1 MPYQP
6 VKLNLTK
13 AQQAKAIRGAPIRIS
28 KDAILNGGQIVMMHP
43 LNAKKVTKS
52 ANGINITFSPGEII
66 ATASHHGMVPK
77 MDMSN
82 VDGSGFF
89 DSIWNGIKGVGKF
102 LKDTGI
108 ASTLADVAQGVAGP
122 IIGEN
127 LSKGLREGLRGAT
140 GVGLKKK
147 GRPSK
152 AGSGLYLGKA
162 TGSGLYL

>member
-13 AQQAKAIRGAPIRIS
+13 AQQTKALRGAPIRIS
-28 KDAILNGGQIVMMHP
+28 KDAILNGAQIVMMHP

-82 VDGSGFF
+82 VPPPRS
-89 DSIWNGIKGVGKF
+89 
-102 LKDTGI
+102 
-108 ASTLADVAQGVAGP
+108 
-122 IIGEN
+122 
-127 LSKGLREGLRGAT
+127 
-140 GVGLKKK
+140 
-147 GRPSK
+147 
-152 AGSGLYLGKA
+152 
-162 TGSGLYL
+162 